1 MNKWI
6 GDECMNDVGTV
17 MLETE
22 RLILRRIELNDALDM
37 FTGWCNDVDVCRY
50 LPWDCHGNIKVTNE
64 LLNMWVD
71 EYNNSHVYRWIV
83 VLKENNKPV
92 GTVDV
97 VNKDIDNMVFE
108 LGHCYS
114 KDTWGKGI
122 ATEVFSR
129 VIEFLFDEVGVE
141 VITAKHNE
149 SNIAS
154 GKVMKKAN
162 MKYDGT
168 LRSRV
173 IDKVTKE
180 REGFVCYSIT
190 RDEYLRTKLK

>member
-1 MNKWI
+1 MI
-6 GDECMNDVGTV
+6 GDESMNDIGTIR
-17 MLETE
+17 LETE
-22 RLILRRIELNDALDM
+22 RLVLRRIELSDALDM
-37 FTGWCNDVDVCRY
+37 FNGWCNDPDVTRY
-50 LPWDCHGNIKVTNE
+50 LPWDRHGNIDTTNE

-71 EYNNSHVYRWIV
+71 DYNNSHVYRWIV

-97 VNKDIDNMVFE
+97 VNKDIDNKVFE

-141 VITAKHNE
+141 LIMAKHNE
-149 SNIAS
+149 GNVAS
-154 GKVMKKAN
+154 GKVMQKVN
-162 MKYDGT
+162 MKYDGM

-173 IDKVTKE
+173 IDKVTKK
-180 REGFVCYSIT
+180 REGLVYYSIT
-190 RDEYLRTKLK
+190 RDEYLGTKL

>member
-1 MNKWI
+1 
-6 GDECMNDVGTV
+6 MNDVGTV

-22 RLILRRIELNDALDM
+22 RLILRRIELNDAEDM
-37 FTGWCNDVDVCRY
+37 FNGWCNDVDVCRY
-50 LPWDCHGNIKVTNE
+50 LPWDCHGSINNTKQ

-71 EYNNSHVYRWIV
+71 EYNNSDVYRWII

-114 KDTWGKGI
+114 KETWGKGI

-129 VIEFLFDEVGVE
+129 VIKFLFEEVGVE
-141 VITAKHNE
+141 LITAKHNE

-154 GKVMKKAN
+154 GKVMQKVN

-168 LRSRV
+168 LRFRV

-180 REGFVCYSIT
+180 RDGFVCYSIT
-190 RDEYLRTKLK
+190 KEEYLRAK

>member
-1 MNKWI
+1 
-6 GDECMNDVGTV
+6 MNDVGTV

-37 FTGWCNDVDVCRY
+37 FNGWCNDKDVCRY
-50 LPWDCHGNIKVTNE
+50 LPWDCHGTIEVTKE

-71 EYNNSHVYRWIV
+71 DYNNSYVYRWIV
-83 VLKENNKPV
+83 VLKDGNKAV

-97 VNKDIDNMVFE
+97 VDKDIDNKVFE

-114 KDTWGKGI
+114 KETWGKGI
-122 ATEVFSR
+122 ATEVFNK
-129 VIEFLFDEVGVE
+129 VISFLFDEVGVE

-149 SNIAS
+149 NNSAS
-154 GKVMKKAN
+154 GRVMQKVN

-180 REGFVCYSIT
+180 RIGLVCYSIT
-190 RDEYLRTKLK
+190 REEYMNSKVLK

>member
-1 MNKWI
+1 MKDI
-6 GDECMNDVGTV
+6 GTV
-17 MLETE
+17 RLETD
-22 RLILRRIELNDALDM
+22 RLILRRLELSDATDM
-37 FTGWCNDVDVCRY
+37 FNNWCNDDDVTRY
-50 LPWDCHGNIKVTNE
+50 LPWDSHGNISVTNE
-64 LLNMWVD
+64 LLDMWVKD
-71 EYNNSHVYRWIV
+71 YENAYVYRWIV
-83 VLKENNKPV
+83 VLKDGNIPI

-114 KDTWGKGI
+114 KESWGKGI
-122 ATEVFSR
+122 ATEVFEC
-129 VIEFLFDEVGVE
+129 VIGFLFNEVGVE

-149 SNIAS
+149 NNPAS
-154 GKVMKKAN
+154 GKVMQKVN

-180 REGFVCYSIT
+180 RVGLVFYSIT
-190 RDEYLRTKLK
+190 KEEYFNNKK